1 MPEDNENASIPDDA
15 EEDIP
20 FPGGPSSEDVS
31 ESDGDGHKTVL
42 EHAKNSRNR
51 SREAAQLVDW
61 NLKNIAALGI
71 VAFCLIMIAAFAGI
85 QFGWPGADGGDA
97 VSEGF

>member
-31 ESDGDGHKTVL
+31 ESEGNDSPYYSIMLVFQSDTSSQARLLQSHVGIAD
-42 EHAKNSRNR
+42 NR
-51 SREAAQLVDW
+51 
-61 NLKNIAALGI
+61 
-71 VAFCLIMIAAFAGI
+71 
-85 QFGWPGADGGDA
+85 
-97 VSEGF
+97 

>member
-31 ESDGDGHKTVL
+31 ESDGDGHKTV
-42 EHAKNSRNR
+42 ENTPKT
-51 SREAAQLVDW
+51 Q
-61 NLKNIAALGI
+61 GI
-71 VAFCLIMIAAFAGI
+71 D
-85 QFGWPGADGGDA
+85 P
-97 VSEGF
+97 EK

>member
-31 ESDGDGHKTVL
+31 ESDGDGHKTV
-42 EHAKNSRNR
+42 ENTPKTMETGISAMSSEAVTATAMCFPTTAHR
-51 SREAAQLVDW
+51 SA
-61 NLKNIAALGI
+61 
-71 VAFCLIMIAAFAGI
+71 
-85 QFGWPGADGGDA
+85 
-97 VSEGF
+97 

>member
-31 ESDGDGHKTVL
+31 ESDGDGHKTVENTQKL
-42 EHAKNSRNR
+42 
-51 SREAAQLVDW
+51 RE
-61 NLKNIAALGI
+61 
-71 VAFCLIMIAAFAGI
+71 
-85 QFGWPGADGGDA
+85 
-97 VSEGF
+97 